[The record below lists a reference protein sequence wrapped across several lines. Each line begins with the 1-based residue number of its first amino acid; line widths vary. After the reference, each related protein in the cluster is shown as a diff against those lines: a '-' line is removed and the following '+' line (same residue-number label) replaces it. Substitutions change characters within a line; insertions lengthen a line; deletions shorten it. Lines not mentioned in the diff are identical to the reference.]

1 MLSIAT
7 LVHVKF
13 RHTKYKVNNECYTIN
28 SRDDNYIIR
37 LFWRNL
43 REKVGGLM
51 WVSSSF
57 RKLNNKRHMR
67 KAISFFAAKKSKR
80 ASFIHHNDIF
90 PADAESV

>member
-67 KAISFFAAKKSKR
+67 KANSFFCCKKKVKKGLFHPS
-80 ASFIHHNDIF
+80 
-90 PADAESV
+90 